1 MDITQIVDLVSS
13 TGFPIA
19 MCCILVWYI
28 KDRDE
33 KLQSSFDNM
42 TEAFIEFKQMINDLV
57 KKEEE

>member
-1 MDITQIVDLVSS
+1 MDITQIIDLISS

-33 KLQSSFDNM
+33 KLQGSFDKM
-42 TEAFIEFKQMINDLV
+42 TEAFIEFKQMINDIV
-57 KKEEE
+57 KGEE

>member
-1 MDITQIVDLVSS
+1 MEITQIVDLVSS

-33 KLQSSFDNM
+33 KLQGSFDKM
-42 TEAFIEFKQMINDLV
+42 TEAFIEFKQMINDIV
-57 KKEEE
+57 KGEE

>member
-33 KLQSSFDNM
+33 KLQGSFDKM
-42 TEAFIEFKQMINDLV
+42 TEAFIEFKQMINDIV
-57 KKEEE
+57 KGEE